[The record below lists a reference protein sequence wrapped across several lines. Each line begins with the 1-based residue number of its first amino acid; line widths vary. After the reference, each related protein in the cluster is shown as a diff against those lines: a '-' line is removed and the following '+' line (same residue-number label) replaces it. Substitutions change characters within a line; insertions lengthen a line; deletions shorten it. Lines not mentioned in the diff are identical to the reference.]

1 MSNSYVLQTLGLLGI
16 WPSFVNGTSFLLLLL
31 ILQHLIARRWSH
43 WSQWHGNSKAKS
55 TKAKGG
61 TKRWKTERRNY
72 LTSMAPQKSPKGVAA
87 FVMVEPPP
95 LGTTKSDDWT
105 WFNIHDLTAFKT
117 AVKTSLEVKCWIFA
131 PGEIYQL
138 QGGKNLCF
146 TIWILID
153 NYSVI
158 RYMFLNESWDSHHQ
172 NTGFVVSFIVL
183 QNVQNISEHM

>member
-1 MSNSYVLQTLGLLGI
+1 MSNSYVLQTQGLLGI

-31 ILQHLIARRWSH
+31 ILQHLITRRWST

-72 LTSMAPQKSPKGVAA
+72 LTSMAPMKIPERRNA
-87 FVMVEPPP
+87 FFFLVMVKKPPP
-95 LGTTKSDDWT
+95 WETKSDDWT

-138 QGGKNLCF
+138 HGGKNLCF
-146 TIWILID
+146 TI
-153 NYSVI
+153 
-158 RYMFLNESWDSHHQ
+158 
-172 NTGFVVSFIVL
+172 
-183 QNVQNISEHM
+183 